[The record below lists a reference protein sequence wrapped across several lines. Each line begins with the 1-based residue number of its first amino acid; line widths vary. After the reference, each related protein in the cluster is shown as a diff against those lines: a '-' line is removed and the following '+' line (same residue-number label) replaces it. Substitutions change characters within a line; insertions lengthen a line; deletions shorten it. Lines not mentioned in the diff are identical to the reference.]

1 MRNPISVAM
10 AVMLG
15 LVLLLGLPACGAGSS
30 DAHPG
35 HGVVTHLDAAA
46 RTVTLDHEDIAGFM
60 KAMTMTFDVAPGVA
74 LDGIDAGAE
83 VDFRVKLEGGVYTV
97 TEIRRV
103 GS

>member
-1 MRNPISVAM
+1 MRDPISVAM

-15 LVLLLGLPACGAGSS
+15 VVLLLGLPACGGESS

-35 HGVVTHLDAAA
+35 HGVVKQVDAAA

-60 KAMTMTFDVAPGVA
+60 KGMTMTFHLAPGIP
-74 LDGIDAGAE
+74 LDGIEAGAE
-83 VDFRVKLEGGVYTV
+83 VDFRVKLDGDVYTV